1 MPSHPTS
8 RCQENSTEPRRAR
21 RVPRSFDPWARSN
34 SARIKRIVR
43 ERHWTSQ
50 GSEMLRLNL
59 LGAFSLVN
67 GRVAITIRNRKAQA
81 LLALLALAPA
91 HSCQR
96 ERLATL
102 LWPDHPEGAARQ
114 SLRQCLS
121 ILRRSVPELSL
132 VTCLDRVGFEAEAIA
147 IDVSE
152 FEALCADKN
161 IESLKLA
168 TELYHG
174 DLLECFDARS
184 DLFEA
189 WLIRERI
196 RFRTVAMS
204 ALRLLLDCL
213 KEKPP
218 REEAYR
224 IAHRLL
230 AIDPLQE
237 DVHRALM
244 RLYFDDGQ
252 TALALR
258 QFKRC
263 KAVLRSELDVD
274 PDDET
279 MTLYRNFNSA
289 RAQGAAKRTGTT
301 EQLAVSAR
309 STFQPCGETA
319 AMRSVGCTPRRMS
332 HGERRWRR

>member
-1 MPSHPTS
+1 
-8 RCQENSTEPRRAR
+8 
-21 RVPRSFDPWARSN
+21 
-34 SARIKRIVR
+34 
-43 ERHWTSQ
+43 
-50 GSEMLRLNL
+50 MLRLNL

-67 GRVAITIRNRKAQA
+67 GRVAITIGNKKAQA

-96 ERLATL
+96 VRLATL
-102 LWPDHPEGAARQ
+102 LWPDHPGGAARQ

-121 ILRRSVPELSL
+121 ILRRNVPELPL
-132 VTCLDRVGFEAEAIA
+132 VTDHDRVGFAAETIA

-152 FEALCADKN
+152 FEALYADKN

-184 DLFEA
+184 DLLEA
-189 WLIRERI
+189 WLIGERI
-196 RFRTVAMS
+196 RFRTMATS

-213 KEKPP
+213 KETPP
-218 REEAYR
+218 RDEVYR
-224 IAHRLL
+224 IAHQLL

-237 DVHRALM
+237 DVHRSLM

-263 KAVLRSELDVD
+263 KAALRNELDVD

-279 MTLYRNFNSA
+279 MALYRNFNSA
-289 RAQGAAKRTGTT
+289 RAQGAAKRNGTA
-301 EQLAVSAR
+301 ELAVSAR
-309 STFQPCGETA
+309 STLQPCGETA
-319 AMRSVGCTPRRMS
+319 AMRRVGCTTRRMS
-332 HGERRWRR
+332 RGERRWRR